1 MSLSHPRIQ
10 HSMRDAALR
19 GEPYPGLV
27 FERAPLNVYWEATI
41 ACGLACRH
49 CRANAIRERPPGE
62 LSTEDGKAL
71 MRSVAEL
78 GSLLVL
84 TGGDP
89 LEREDLFE
97 LIDYGRSLP
106 IRMAITPAVTPKLTR
121 ELVERFAELGLS
133 AMGMSLDG
141 ATAEVHDGFR
151 QVDGTF
157 ARSMEALTWAADA
170 GLPVQVNTTV
180 TAETLPHLPAMY
192 ELLANHAPPVRRWSL
207 FLLVPTGRGSDLI
220 TPSAEAIEELF
231 AWVYDTSKQAPFRLG
246 TTEAPHYKRYWIER
260 ELAAGRAPEQVDAR
274 ARSMAMGVRDGNG
287 VVFVSHTGD
296 VFPAGFLPHPRLGN
310 VRDTPLEDLYRTAP
324 ALRMLRDSDQLRGRC
339 GQCDYK
345 WACGGSR
352 ARAFAMTG
360 DAMGEDP
367 LCAHQPVAAS

>member
-1 MSLSHPRIQ
+1 MGHPLTFKNH
-10 HSMRDAALR
+10 HSMRSAELKGA
-19 GEPYPGLV
+19 PYAGLV
-27 FERAPLNVYWEATI
+27 FDQAPLNVYWEATI

-49 CRANAIRERPPGE
+49 CRANAIRERPSGE
-62 LSTEDGKAL
+62 LTTEEGKAL
-71 MRSVAEL
+71 MRSVSEL

-89 LEREDLFE
+89 LDREDLFE

-121 ELVERFAELGLS
+121 ELVMRFSELGLS
-133 AMGMSLDG
+133 AMGLSLDG
-141 ATAEVHDGFR
+141 ASAPVHDGFR

-157 ARSMEALTWAADA
+157 ARSMEVLDWAAEA
-170 GLPVQVNTTV
+170 HLPVQVNTTV
-180 TAETLPHLPAMY
+180 TAGTLPHLPAMY
-192 ELLANHAPPVRRWSL
+192 ELLRRRAPPVRRWSL
-207 FLLVPTGRGSDLI
+207 FLLVPTGRGTDLAP
-220 TPSAEAIEELF
+220 PSAEDIEELF
-231 AWVYDTSKQAPFRLG
+231 AWVYETSKEAPFRLG
-246 TTEAPHYKRYWIER
+246 TTEAPHYKRFWIER
-260 ELAAGRAPEQVDAR
+260 ELAAGRTPSQIDAR

-296 VFPAGFLPHPRLGN
+296 VHPAGFLPHPLLGN
-310 VRDTPLEDLYRTAP
+310 VREEPLEALYRDAP
-324 ALRMLRDSDQLRGRC
+324 ALRMLRDPDQLRGRC
-339 GQCDYK
+339 GVCDYR

-367 LCAHQPVAAS
+367 LCAYRP